1 MNAVIDRL
9 KSINRNELTDREF
22 YAQVLSILDSV
33 NTYSLKSEERKEI
46 GAVLKEL
53 GCITADEWRKE
64 QSLNGKPTDEY
75 FDVYKGVKNASIFEA
90 INMVSQFLKDDNS
103 FFLEIMKFG
112 TNSSWAK
119 EWIERNR
126 IINGPEVE
134 VSELATR
141 IRGTKDKFK
150 NERDFYEEILKQ
162 LTLTKH
168 MSDMSL
174 ESYTE
179 IVNALRDAGVV
190 MIDEWKGKRKEEGK
204 DDFVFSENEIRTGVE
219 VADIGTAAQIVSDF
233 MKSYDD
239 AVRVSNEFFSGQ
251 NPLTMMWANN
261 SEEIRQA
268 NLQMYITMQELLRVD
283 KDSMTE
289 RAIYEKVVEILANN
303 PATTLS
309 RESYDELKEVLESIG
324 IESYDTWKKREDV
337 SSERIVDGLYKER
350 NGGSYD
356 GMLEDGVKFVSPI
369 LTDYSSARMVFDYLR
384 GEGRLE
390 ALTWVNDSRAV
401 GEKQKSIGNIINKMG
416 LRQQLS
422 KRYNQKN
429 MEQEEVK

>member
-1 MNAVIDRL
+1 
-9 KSINRNELTDREF
+9 
-22 YAQVLSILDSV
+22 
-33 NTYSLKSEERKEI
+33 
-46 GAVLKEL
+46 
-53 GCITADEWRKE
+53 
-64 QSLNGKPTDEY
+64 
-75 FDVYKGVKNASIFEA
+75 
-90 INMVSQFLKDDNS
+90 MVSQFLKDDNS

-179 IVNALRDAGVV
+179 IVNALRDAGAV

-416 LRQQLS
+416 MRQQLL

-429 MEQEEVK
+429 REQEEVK

>member
-134 VSELATR
+134 VSELVTR
-141 IRGTKDKFK
+141 IREAKDKFK

-179 IVNALRDAGVV
+179 IVNALRDAGAV

-204 DDFVFSENEIRTGVE
+204 DDFVFSESELRTGVE
-219 VADIGTAAQIVSDF
+219 VADIGTAVQIVSDF
-233 MKSYDD
+233 MKLYDD
-239 AVRVSNEFFSGQ
+239 AVRVSNEFFSGPNQ
-251 NPLTMMWANN
+251 FNMMWVNN

-324 IESYDTWKKREDV
+324 IESYDTWKKRDDV
-337 SSERIVDGLYKER
+337 SSERIVDGLYKEK

-356 GMLEDGVKFVSPI
+356 GMLEDGVKFISPI

-390 ALTWVNDSRAV
+390 ALTWINDSRAV

-416 LRQQLS
+416 IRQQLL

-429 MEQEEVK
+429 KEQEEVK

>member
-1 MNAVIDRL
+1 
-9 KSINRNELTDREF
+9 
-22 YAQVLSILDSV
+22 
-33 NTYSLKSEERKEI
+33 
-46 GAVLKEL
+46 
-53 GCITADEWRKE
+53 
-64 QSLNGKPTDEY
+64 
-75 FDVYKGVKNASIFEA
+75 
-90 INMVSQFLKDDNS
+90 
-103 FFLEIMKFG
+103 
-112 TNSSWAK
+112 
-119 EWIERNR
+119 
-126 IINGPEVE
+126 
-134 VSELATR
+134 
-141 IRGTKDKFK
+141 
-150 NERDFYEEILKQ
+150 
-162 LTLTKH
+162 
-168 MSDMSL
+168 
-174 ESYTE
+174 
-179 IVNALRDAGVV
+179 